1 VKKLQVGLNCLEQFS
16 SIQRGTRSMIWRIR
30 GFELFLQR
38 LKSPM
43 KFCFLVETK
52 NKGLFGHFSVF
63 KLSDS
68 YVKI

>member
-1 VKKLQVGLNCLEQFS
+1 
-16 SIQRGTRSMIWRIR
+16 MIWRIR